1 MLKILLPYLIQL
13 DQEQT
18 VEKEIEAKR
27 QGIFSSILLLL
38 WVAFRINYIY
48 LFSSLFWITYIID
61 IMLCTIFLHVFFD
74 YVLSYIF
81 HFSNFLFGMT
91 ITGLPLSELKI
102 KVADSFTDE
111 RVYW

>member
-1 MLKILLPYLIQL
+1 LLYPCFVVLTL
-13 DQEQT
+13 N
-18 VEKEIEAKR
+18 
-27 QGIFSSILLLL
+27 L
-38 WVAFRINYIY
+38 RINYIY

-61 IMLCTIFLHVFFD
+61 ILLCTIFLHVFFY

-81 HFSNFLFGMT
+81 DFSNFLFGMT

-102 KVADSFTDE
+102 KVADSFSDE